1 MNSQTAACLT
11 QVMGYISATAIV
23 ITMLLVDGETAAV
36 TGAAVAGAGAG
47 IGQYVATRAA
57 KKAE

>member
-1 MNSQTAACLT
+1 MNERTAACVT

-36 TGAAVAGAGAG
+36 TAAAVAGAGAG
-47 IGQYVATRAA
+47 LGQYIATRQA
-57 KKAE
+57 KRAE